1 MNKKVSLREIVA
13 DKILFAVIL
22 GVYYWMW
29 ARDDWKDYYTSMQY
43 ALSGFTICYILL
55 RASRLRKFKKEEP
68 DELANI
74 NIKRCDSIC
83 LKIVVVALVILA
95 FVCAICRFVLTTELI
110 GYCIVTL
117 LFIISIVRTVIFTIM
132 DSKASCIL

>member
-95 FVCAICRFVLTTELI
+95 FVCAICRFVLTTEVI
-110 GYCIVTL
+110 GYCLVAL
-117 LFIISIVRTVIFTIM
+117 LFVISIVRTVIFITM
-132 DSKASCIL
+132 DSRGV

>member
-13 DKILFAVIL
+13 DKILFAVIF

-117 LFIISIVRTVIFTIM
+117 LFMISIVRTVIFTIM
-132 DSKASCIL
+132 DSKGV

>member
-1 MNKKVSLREIVA
+1 MNKKVSLREMVA

-22 GVYYWMW
+22 AAYYWMW
-29 ARDDWKDYYTSMQY
+29 ARSDWKDYYTSMQY

-83 LKIVVVALVILA
+83 LKIVVGALVIVA
-95 FVCAICRFVLTTELI
+95 FICAIFRFVLSTEVI
-110 GYCIVTL
+110 GYLLVGL
-117 LFIISIVRTVIFTIM
+117 LFIISIVRTIIFTIM
-132 DSKASCIL
+132 DSKGV

>member
-13 DKILFAVIL
+13 DNILFAAIL

-29 ARDDWKDYYTSMQY
+29 ARNDWKDYYTFIQY
-43 ALSGFTICYILL
+43 ALAAFTICYFSL

-95 FVCAICRFVLTTELI
+95 FVCAIYRFVLTTELI

-117 LFIISIVRTVIFTIM
+117 LFIISIVRTVIFTFM
-132 DSKASCIL
+132 DSRGV

>member
-132 DSKASCIL
+132 D

>member
-95 FVCAICRFVLTTELI
+95 FACAIFRFVLTTEVI
-110 GYCIVTL
+110 GYCLVAL
-117 LFIISIVRTVIFTIM
+117 LFVISIVRTVIFITM
-132 DSKASCIL
+132 DSRGV

>member
-132 DSKASCIL
+132 DSKGV